1 MFQLI
6 TVILTYGVM
15 MFIWS
20 FVFLNRS
27 HDKVNQSFLLFL
39 SNILI
44 WMVLSSLAELND
56 GTPVSLGMNT
66 LYWWSMMY
74 LAITFLNF
82 TYRLIKRPIDW
93 KFFFFLALN
102 TATIAVRYL
111 YPMDYSDPTFWRL
124 SDPVVAPLMS
134 FTFSLP
140 AIYALFLV
148 LRQAMQAKDKR
159 QKAQLNLILLG
170 IGMALVI
177 SVCSEYVLPT
187 IFHINEKLHLMH
199 FAISVFVVAIFIS
212 IMRFRL
218 FYLQTDYIYRTL
230 FLNASEGILI
240 VNPAGRIMSVNRIG
254 KEILRDE
261 FLDAGDLVSTYI
273 PAYRFDAEYKQTE
286 MEVALG
292 GQKRYLTVT
301 QYPLEEDPRELTKLL
316 ILADLTQVRQ
326 QQEREKEQLIEMSN
340 VDQLTG
346 LYNKQYLREKYSEQ
360 SAGAQTEKALLFID
374 VDDFKSI
381 NDTYGHLLGDE
392 VLCALAACIKENIRV
407 SNDAIRFGG
416 DEFVI
421 VLEQTVAEDAYLVAE
436 RIRACA
442 NALTFTAGE
451 QSFHITLSI
460 GLIEGSAPLNELIEK
475 ADRAMYSSKNRGKNK
490 TTRFLEEYDDGAY
503 HMHLS

>member
-1 MFQLI
+1 MFQLL
-6 TVILTYGVM
+6 TLALTYGVI

-39 SNILI
+39 SNIII
-44 WMVLSSLAELND
+44 WMVLSNMTELND
-56 GTPVSLGMNT
+56 GTRLGLGMNT

-74 LAITFLNF
+74 LAITFLYF
-82 TYRLIKRPIDW
+82 SYRLLKRPIDW

-102 TATIAVRYL
+102 TLTIIVRYL
-111 YPMDYSDPTFWRL
+111 YPIDYSDPTFWRL
-124 SDPVVAPLMS
+124 SDPIVAPLMS
-134 FTFSLP
+134 LSFSLP

-148 LRQAMQAKDKR
+148 LRQVILAKDKR
-159 QKAQLNLILLG
+159 QRAQLNLILLG

-177 SVCSEYVLPT
+177 SVFSEYILPT
-187 IFHINEKLHLMH
+187 IFHINENLRLMH
-199 FAISVFVVAIFIS
+199 YAIAIFVVAIFIS

-218 FYLQTDYIYRTL
+218 FYLRTDYIYRTL

-240 VNPAGRIMSVNRIG
+240 VNHTGRIMSVNHIG

-261 FLDAGDLVSTYI
+261 YLDAGDMVSSYL
-273 PAYRFDAEYKQTE
+273 PGYCFDADYKQEE
-286 MEVALG
+286 MEVVLG
-292 GQKRYLTVT
+292 GQKCYLAIT
-301 QYPLEEDPRELTKLL
+301 QYPLEEDTRELTKLL
-316 ILADLTQVRQ
+316 TLADLTQMRQ
-326 QQEREKEQLIEMSN
+326 QREREKEQLLVMSN

-346 LYNKQYLREKYSEQ
+346 LYNKQYLREKY
-360 SAGAQTEKALLFID
+360 GAQSEGALTEKALLFID
-374 VDDFKSI
+374 VDDFKQI
-381 NDTYGHLLGDE
+381 NDSYGHLLGDE
-392 VLCALAACIKENIRV
+392 VLCELAVCIKDNIRV

-421 VLEQTVAEDAYLVAE
+421 VLEHTVAEDAYLVAE

-442 NALTFTAGE
+442 NTLTFTFGE
-451 QSFHITLSI
+451 QQFHITLSI
-460 GLIEGSAPLNELIEK
+460 GLIEGNAPLNDLIEK

-490 TTRFLEEYDDGAY
+490 TTRFLDENADGAY